1 MKNKNISSSRF
12 KRSANR
18 INLKFSCAFVVSF
31 LLIVSNVLAQE
42 VYSDMVMFHIT
53 DSSGKTVTQ
62 NQLLNNEYKI
72 KVCFNAGKPDHI
84 DYAMDSLMHSIYLA
98 TSYSGNPID
107 PDYPRILIIH
117 ASDTMRVV
125 IFADTMLIGWRHNR
139 YYDYEHDSL
148 KTSYEI
154 KFQKGDFSVMDDN
167 GKLSL
172 DVGIKESYPFSAFK
186 ELSWSEG
193 YWISVPAK

>member
-1 MKNKNISSSRF
+1 MRLALFFLATVILSISTG
-12 KRSANR
+12 
-18 INLKFSCAFVVSF
+18 C
-31 LLIVSNVLAQE
+31 AQE
-42 VYSDMVMFHIT
+42 VYGDMVMFHIT

-62 NQLLNNEYKI
+62 NQLLSNEYKI
-72 KVCFNAGKPDHI
+72 KVCFNSGKPDHI

-107 PDYPRILIIH
+107 PDYPRIVIIH
-117 ASDTMRVV
+117 GTDTMRVV
-125 IFADTMLIGWRHNR
+125 IFADTMLIGFRHNR
-139 YYDYEHDSL
+139 YYDYEQDTL

-154 KFQKGDFSVMDDN
+154 KFQKGDFSVMDYN

-186 ELSWSEG
+186 EISWSQG
-193 YWISVPAK
+193 YWISVPPK